1 MAEINHRYLKDN
13 DGDAFFPITHIDAV
27 QGFDQESTDNAL
39 TDINDKIS
47 QVNTLITD
55 ANTTISAQQK
65 IIEAQQSSINEQKK
79 TLESQQSSINEQKKT
94 IDTHQTSITEQKK
107 IIDENSKLLNAF
119 DVAIGDM
126 VGDTGWV
133 DITIPS
139 ANKNNANTSG
149 FKSGIREVRTGNN
162 LIPHRFVLR
171 SIRLNVSNIT
181 GQSMQIAQLP
191 TGFITDNQSF
201 MARQNGYRNPI
212 TIECLKDGRVMA
224 FVHPDDQSKT
234 NWVYQEFTWLE

>member
-1 MAEINHRYLKDN
+1 MTEINHRYLKDN
-13 DGDAFFPITHIDAV
+13 DGETFFPITHIDAV

-55 ANTTISAQQK
+55 ANKTIA
-65 IIEAQQSSINEQKK
+65 EQKK
-79 TLESQQSSINEQKKT
+79 ILDAQQTAIAEQKKT
-94 IDTHQTSITEQKK
+94 IDTHQTSIAEQKK

-149 FKSGIREVRTGNN
+149 FKSGIREVRAGNN

-171 SIRLNVSNIT
+171 SIRLNVSNIVGT
-181 GQSMQIAQLP
+181 DIQIAQLP
-191 TGFITDNQSF
+191 TGFVTNNQSF
-201 MARQNGYRNPI
+201 IARGHGHRHPI
-212 TIECLKDGRVMA
+212 TIECLKDGKVKA

>member
-13 DGDAFFPITHIDAV
+13 DGAEFFPITHIDAV
-27 QGFDQESTDNAL
+27 QGFDQGRTDNAL

-55 ANTTISAQQK
+55 AN
-65 IIEAQQSSINEQKK
+65 
-79 TLESQQSSINEQKKT
+79 KT
-94 IDTHQTSITEQKK
+94 IAEQKK
-107 IIDENSKLLNAF
+107 ILDAQQTAIAEQKKLIDENKKLLDFF

-149 FKSGIREVRTGNN
+149 FASGVREVRAGNN
-162 LIPHRFVLR
+162 LIPHNFILR
-171 SIRLNVSNIT
+171 SIRLNISNIVGT
-181 GQSMQIAQLP
+181 DIQIAQLP
-191 TGFITDNQSF
+191 TGFVTNNQSF
-201 MARQNGYRNPI
+201 IARGHGHRHPI
-212 TIECLKDGRVMA
+212 TIECLKDGKVKA
-224 FVHPDDQSKT
+224 FVHPDDQDKS
-234 NWVYQEFTWLE
+234 NWIYQEFTWLE

>member
-13 DGDAFFPITHIDAV
+13 EGEAFFPITHIDAV

-55 ANTTISAQQK
+55 AN
-65 IIEAQQSSINEQKK
+65 
-79 TLESQQSSINEQKKT
+79 KT
-94 IDTHQTSITEQKK
+94 IAEQKK
-107 IIDENSKLLNAF
+107 ILDAQQTAIAEQKKLIDENKKLLDYF

-133 DITIPS
+133 DISIPS
-139 ANKNNANTSG
+139 ANKNNANTRG
-149 FKSGIREVRTGNN
+149 FKSGIREVRAGNN
-162 LIPHRFVLR
+162 LIPQRFVLR

-181 GQSMQIAQLP
+181 GNTIQIAQLP
-191 TGFITDNQSF
+191 TGFITDSQSF
-201 MARQNGYRNPI
+201 IARGHGYRHPI
-212 TIECLKDGRVMA
+212 TIECKKDGSVTA
-224 FVHPDDQSKT
+224 FVHPDDQSKD